1 MFYGDTQLNST
12 LNQSG
17 SVLKQISDTFFNTRS
32 ILVLLFALIVAMIIG
47 RLLAAVLRRVTKI
60 ISKRADATR
69 DLTLVNRLRRSETL
83 IVLSIALIR
92 MILVI
97 IAIYFWWTYTHP
109 HEQPTALLGAS
120 AVLALVLGGVMSPL
134 LRDFAFGGVMMAEHW
149 FGVGDHVTI
158 EPYTLQGVIERVT
171 LRSTRIRSLSG
182 EVIWI
187 SNQNIGA
194 VRVAPKG
201 IQAMALEIFVSDL
214 QRGLELIDE
223 ANLRIPIG
231 PLMVVNPLAIM
242 TQEKVGPRLWHLTAV
257 AETAPERS
265 WLLETFAIKVIK
277 EVDETS
283 KMPILVQDPVVRFAD
298 SEAERRFARIIHNSR
313 KTKTERRTI
322 RETIRDKHEK

>member
-1 MFYGDTQLNST
+1 MFIGDTQLNST

-17 SVLKQISDTFFNTRS
+17 SVLKQIADTFFNTRS
-32 ILVLLFALIVAMIIG
+32 ILILLFALIIATVMG
-47 RLLAAVLRRVTKI
+47 RILAAFLRRVTKI
-60 ISKRADATR
+60 LSKRADATS
-69 DLTLVNRLRRSETL
+69 DLAVVNRLRRSETL

-92 MILVI
+92 VLFVILG
-97 IAIYFWWTYTHP
+97 IYFWWTYTHP

-171 LRSTRIRSLSG
+171 LRSTRIRSLNG

-201 IQAMALEIFVSDL
+201 THIMALEIFVSDL
-214 QRGLELIDE
+214 EHGRALIDE
-223 ANLRIPIG
+223 ANLRIPMG
-231 PLMVVNPLAIM
+231 PLMVVSPLAVM

-265 WLLETFAIKVIK
+265 WLLETFAVKVIK
-277 EVDETS
+277 EVDENA
-283 KMPILVQDPVVRFAD
+283 KDPVLVQDPVVRFAD
-298 SEAERRFARIIHNSR
+298 TEAERRFARIIHNSR
-313 KTKTERRTI
+313 KTKTGRHVI
-322 RETIRDKHEK
+322 RKPSSQKHEK